1 MAPFIFNPSGFDWLK
16 TVYDFDDFM
25 NWIWYKGGKAD
36 QCWEVWWYEEH
47 DHLHSTGIWGKVL
60 EILIDIR
67 FLFLQYGIVYRLR
80 IANKSTSILVY
91 LVSWI
96 YVVVALA
103 IYLIITYAQDKYAA
117 KRHICYRSFQA
128 LVIGFI
134 LLVIIVLLA
143 FTNLEFIDLVTSI
156 LALMPTGW
164 GLISIAQV
172 LRPLLQ
178 PTMVWEIVV
187 VVARL
192 YEMIFGIIVMIPVA
206 LLSWLPGFQT
216 LQTRILF
223 NEAFSRGLQISRIL
237 VGKKTNIE

>member
-1 MAPFIFNPSGFDWLK
+1 M
-16 TVYDFDDFM
+16 
-25 NWIWYKGGKAD
+25 
-36 QCWEVWWYEEH
+36 
-47 DHLHSTGIWGKVL
+47 
-60 EILIDIR
+60 LIDIR
-67 FLFLQYGIVYRLR
+67 FLFLQYGIVYRFC

-103 IYLIITYAQDKYAA
+103 IYLIITYAQDKYSS

-143 FTNLEFIDLVTSI
+143 FTNLEYMDLVTSI
-156 LALMPTGW
+156 LSLMPTSW

-172 LRPLLQ
+172 LRTLLQ

-187 VVARL
+187 VVSWL
-192 YEMIFGIIVMIPVA
+192 YEMLLGIIVMIHVA
-206 LLSWLPGFQT
+206 SLSWLPGFQT
-216 LQTRILF
+216 LRTRITDCSIDYQSSCWM
-223 NEAFSRGLQISRIL
+223 A
-237 VGKKTNIE
+237 